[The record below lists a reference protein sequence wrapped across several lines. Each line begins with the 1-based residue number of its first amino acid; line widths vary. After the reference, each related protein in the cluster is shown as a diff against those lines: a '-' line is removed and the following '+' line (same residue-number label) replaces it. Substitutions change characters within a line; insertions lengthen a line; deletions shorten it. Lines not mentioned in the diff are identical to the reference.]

1 MNYRSIA
8 RTAAGLFILLAAA
21 PVWAGVNFAGVFGDN
36 MVLQCDLP
44 VNVWGGGAAAGEK
57 VTVTFA
63 EQSKTAEAD
72 KDGNWKV
79 TLDKLAAS
87 DKGAELKAISGD
99 GAAVVK
105 DVLVG
110 EVWVGSGQSN
120 MYLEMKSIWSKDRWT
135 KFIGET
141 DFPNIRLNNIR
152 PNKGR
157 GWQPCN
163 RGSVATFS
171 GCGFYFARNLH
182 QELKVPVGIV
192 VASVGGAFIEEWMP
206 DGKHYGMIQPLTGMT
221 IRGVIW
227 YQGEANAIE
236 RKDGMKYLDKH
247 QKLIEAWRKAW
258 GRPDLPFHFVQIVP
272 CSVKLYRAEEL
283 AKLWQAQR
291 VTLAKVPNTG
301 MAICTDL
308 CSDGMANIHP
318 RNKWDVGRRLA
329 LSALHQAYG
338 KKDLV
343 YSGPLYKS
351 MEIKGSEAVVSF
363 DLCNSASL
371 AIRPKSGEELS
382 WFEIAGADGKFVKAV
397 AKISPDGKSVIVS
410 APEVKE
416 PANVRFGW
424 DNAAVP
430 NLTNKEGLPASP
442 FSTEKEYN
450 P

>member
-1 MNYRSIA
+1 MNYRSLA
-8 RTAAGLFILLAAA
+8 LTAILILLAAA
-21 PVWAGVNFAGVFGDN
+21 PAWAGVNFAGVFGDN
-36 MVLQCDLP
+36 MVLQCDMP
-44 VNVWGGGAAAGEK
+44 VAVWGGGAAAGEK

-63 EQSKTAEAD
+63 DQSKTATAD
-72 KDGNWKV
+72 AGGNWKV

-87 DKGAELKAISGD
+87 DKGAELKAAA
-99 GAAVVK
+99 GADAATVK

-120 MYLEMKSIWSKDRWT
+120 MFLEMKSIWSKDRWT

-141 DFPNIRLNNIR
+141 NFPNIRLS
-152 PNKGR
+152 KGN
-157 GWQPCN
+157 GWQPCS
-163 RGSVATFS
+163 RGSVSTFS

-192 VASVGGAFIEEWMP
+192 VASSGGSFIEQWMP
-206 DGKHYGMIQPLTGMT
+206 ESGDLFARQVRPMLGMT

-227 YQGEANAIE
+227 YQGEANAI
-236 RKDGMKYLDKH
+236 KGDGMGYLAKH
-247 QKLIEAWRKAW
+247 EKLIAGWRKAW
-258 GRPDLPFHFVQIVP
+258 GQDNLPFHFVQIVP
-272 CSVKLYRAEEL
+272 CSMKMYKPTEL

-291 VTLAKVPNTG
+291 ATLTKVPNTG

-351 MEIKGSEAVVSF
+351 VEIKGSEAAVSF
-363 DLCNSASL
+363 DLCNSTGLS
-371 AIRPKSGEELS
+371 IRGKEGDELS
-382 WFEIAGADGKFVKAV
+382 WFEIAGADGKFVKAA
-397 AKISPDGKSVIVS
+397 AKIGPDGKSVIVS
-410 APEVKE
+410 AAEVKE

-430 NLTNKEGLPASP
+430 NLINKEGLPASP
-442 FSTEKEYN
+442 FSTEKQYN